1 MSDIV
6 EKTETV
12 VEEAKANA
20 GKVSAF
26 ISAHPKTSVAIASI
40 VTGIISLP
48 LGAFLYAVIF

>member
-6 EKTETV
+6 PKIESTV
-12 VEEAKANA
+12 ASVQADA

-26 ISAHPKTSVAIASI
+26 ISAHPKLSVAIASI
-40 VTGIISLP
+40 ATGIISLP